1 MRDIVCRYILLSAF
15 LDIGEMMHEIQE
27 FLETNFEIENSF
39 VSTLTPKIYFENI
52 FFDESSDMMM
62 TFINVL
68 HIWRTHIVI

>member
-1 MRDIVCRYILLSAF
+1 MRDIVCRYILLSVF

-52 FFDESSDMMM
+52 FDESSDMMM

-68 HIWRTHIVI
+68 HI

>member
-1 MRDIVCRYILLSAF
+1 MRDIVCRYILLSVF

-68 HIWRTHIVI
+68 HI